1 MNGDLTKAKLRAAIN
16 THTEDLTLLCLK
28 KNKTSLQNLIRYVL
42 SSPDV
47 SKDIVVQDKPFTV
60 ISYKDNYKI
69 TKIDETEKY
78 IKENTKRPNYPLIKN
93 KPILVIDDEVDHA
106 SVDTG
111 VGAIDENDEPN
122 EEHDPKT
129 INRLIRQLLN
139 IYEKSYVGYTA
150 TPFANVFIHPNEYT
164 KDEGPGLFPKVLFTI
179 YQSQIIIMELANFF
193 QKKVEI

>member
-1 MNGDLTKAKLRAAIN
+1 MNNIFFSIIICCYNSEKYLEDTINSVLNQNFKKWELILVDDGSTDFTKKII
-16 THTEDLTLLCLK
+16 K
-28 KNKTSLQNLIRYVL
+28 KYLDNSQNLIRYVL

-69 TKIDETEKY
+69 TKIDEAEKY

-129 INRLIRQLLN
+129 INKLN
-139 IYEKSYVGYTA
+139 IDILG
-150 TPFANVFIHPNEYT
+150 
-164 KDEGPGLFPKVLFTI
+164 
-179 YQSQIIIMELANFF
+179 IINYNP
-193 QKKVEI
+193 